1 MENVSN
7 GQGNSQIWSEYHNL
21 PKSLSNS
28 PEKFAEFYQRASHN
42 ADRKLDH
49 KLFQGELSRID
60 SLLAMRSTAFY
71 VVCCLKFLKSLPLK
85 VVNLV

>member
-1 MENVSN
+1 MENISN
-7 GQGNSQIWSEYHNL
+7 GQGNSQIWSEYYKL

-42 ADRKLDH
+42 ANKKLDH
-49 KLFQGELSRID
+49 KLFQGELSTID
-60 SLLAMRSTAFY
+60 SHLAIRSTAFF
-71 VVCCLKFLKSLPLK
+71 VGCCFKSLPLK